1 MTGSQDKG
9 SVSHFQE
16 EQLPDETRKQV
27 RFELYLVALILY
39 PSYSSISDPLK
50 PKKLPFLLQCEF
62 LKDRKFRFSFTT
74 QHPAQSWISDGK
86 WRFRVPNVHLTKK
99 T

>member
-50 PKKLPFLLQCEF
+50 PKKNYPFFCNVSSSKIESSDLALPP
-62 LKDRKFRFSFTT
+62 ST
-74 QHPAQSWISDGK
+74 QHNPESQMVNEGLGYQMYI
-86 WRFRVPNVHLTKK
+86 
-99 T
+99 